1 MTKVDFIR
9 KLTSRKFWMAVA
21 LFISGLIT
29 ALGGS
34 QGETV
39 AGCIMQAG
47 AVVAYIFAEGWND
60 GHAPAKPI
68 G

>member
-1 MTKVDFIR
+1 MTKKDFIR

-34 QGETV
+34 GGETV

-60 GHAPAKPI
+60 ATFPLRG
-68 G
+68 